1 MKILLTGGA
10 GYIGSHIVIA
20 LQQAG
25 HECIIFDNFS
35 TSSID
40 VLQHLKKICGK
51 KISYIKGDIRNKQ
64 LLTDTFKRYNVDLV
78 IHLAGLKSVEE
89 SFENIL
95 EYYNNNFYGTLQ
107 LVEAMK
113 ENNVNKLIFSS
124 SATVYGLPKNLP
136 LTEEHITNP
145 TNPYGMIKLNI
156 EDMLRFFSIKFPNFQ
171 SIILRYFNPVGAHHS
186 GLIGDGSKIAN
197 NLIPIIVK
205 VANKEIIEL
214 NIFGNDYDTCDGTCV
229 RDFVH
234 VMDVAEGHVACL
246 NHFKENT
253 GLSIFNLGTG
263 KGHSVLQILNEF
275 IKVNKVEVPHSFVK
289 RREGDVPI
297 SYANVD
303 EIYNKVGWESKY
315 SLQDMCKSAW
325 KFKIENK

>member
-1 MKILLTGGA
+1 
-10 GYIGSHIVIA
+10 
-20 LQQAG
+20 
-25 HECIIFDNFS
+25 
-35 TSSID
+35 
-40 VLQHLKKICGK
+40 
-51 KISYIKGDIRNKQ
+51 
-64 LLTDTFKRYNVDLV
+64 
-78 IHLAGLKSVEE
+78 
-89 SFENIL
+89 
-95 EYYNNNFYGTLQ
+95 
-107 LVEAMK
+107 MK
-113 ENNVNKLIFSS
+113 ENKCAKMVFSS
-124 SATVYGLPKNLP
+124 SATVYGQKIGGGQINETTP
-136 LTEEHITNP
+136 LNP

-275 IKVNKVEVPHSFVK
+275 IKVNKVEVPWYHDISTWK
-289 RREGDVPI
+289 GYAGCIASDKKLTKPQELKYNEWNTIRSDWDRSEGEGSDDR
-297 SYANVD
+297 NED
-303 EIYNKVGWESKY
+303 
-315 SLQDMCKSAW
+315 
-325 KFKIENK
+325 